1 MILYFTQ
8 EVLMSAI
15 KLIAIDL
22 DDTLL
27 HDDISVSDYSKK
39 VLKSAMD
46 RGVKIVIATGRMFQ
60 AARPWGQAIGL
71 GDVPMICYTGSMTGL
86 CESGKVLRDV
96 RIDYDLALEI
106 LSVIRKHGWYAHTYI
121 DDELYVPFRDERT
134 DAYEKQCGVKAH
146 VAGDDFYTPKK
157 APTKILV
164 CDYDMEVMKEIES
177 VLRTGYAD
185 KVGQVKSKPFFF
197 EMNNKECSKGNAVKA
212 LAESYG
218 IEPSEIMAFGNGN
231 NDASML
237 RMAGSSFAVAN
248 ASPSAKEAAKG
259 LTDSNNEDGVAKAI
273 ARYVLEAR

>member
-1 MILYFTQ
+1 M
-8 EVLMSAI
+8 
-15 KLIAIDL
+15 KR
-22 DDTLL
+22 LL
-27 HDDISVSDYSKK
+27 FISVSALLLCSSCVSKK
-39 VLKSAMD
+39 KYLLAEN
-46 RGVKIVIATGRMFQ
+46 GRLE
-60 AARPWGQAIGL
+60 AIGR

-86 CESGKVLRDV
+86 CERGKVLRDV

-106 LSVIRKHGWYAHTYI
+106 LSVIREHGWYAHTYI

-212 LAESYG
+212 LAETYG

>member
-1 MILYFTQ
+1 
-8 EVLMSAI
+8 
-15 KLIAIDL
+15 
-22 DDTLL
+22 
-27 HDDISVSDYSKK
+27 
-39 VLKSAMD
+39 
-46 RGVKIVIATGRMFQ
+46 
-60 AARPWGQAIGL
+60 
-71 GDVPMICYTGSMTGL
+71 
-86 CESGKVLRDV
+86 
-96 RIDYDLALEI
+96 
-106 LSVIRKHGWYAHTYI
+106 
-121 DDELYVPFRDERT
+121 
-134 DAYEKQCGVKAH
+134 
-146 VAGDDFYTPKK
+146 
-157 APTKILV
+157 
-164 CDYDMEVMKEIES
+164 MKEIES

-212 LAESYG
+212 LAETYG

>member
-1 MILYFTQ
+1 
-8 EVLMSAI
+8 MSAI

-27 HDDISVSDYSKK
+27 HDDISVSDYTKK

-46 RGVKIVIATGRMFQ
+46 KGVKIVIATGRMFQ

-86 CESGKVLRDV
+86 CERGKVLRDV

-106 LSVIRKHGWYAHTYI
+106 LSVIREHGWYAHTYI

-157 APTKILV
+157 APTDRK
-164 CDYDMEVMKEIES
+164 S
-177 VLRTGYAD
+177 V
-185 KVGQVKSKPFFF
+185 V
-197 EMNNKECSKGNAVKA
+197 
-212 LAESYG
+212 
-218 IEPSEIMAFGNGN
+218 
-231 NDASML
+231 
-237 RMAGSSFAVAN
+237 
-248 ASPSAKEAAKG
+248 
-259 LTDSNNEDGVAKAI
+259 
-273 ARYVLEAR
+273 